1 MCALLG
7 IMLGAGPFFGVFN
20 LHHSHKAESTSV
32 APAAV
37 ERSISEAP
45 AQRDVPPQTAAAEQS
60 QPPASDPPAAA
71 PADPAPAPPAE
82 VPQDPPAPAPE
93 EQPAPAPAPPASVL
107 ANNQVIVFYGSPGNA
122 GMGILGVFPPE
133 ESAQRVK
140 AEAAVY
146 DSLNGDRGAVPA
158 LDLIYATVQAEP
170 TSNGL
175 YLRYLNDDVVRQ
187 YLDLAERYDTQLIL
201 DLQIGRGNVAE
212 EVRKIEPYLRNPR
225 VHVAIDPEY
234 AVGPHGVPIETP
246 GRISGADIN
255 EAQAYLSDLIARDG
269 LPPKMLIIHQ
279 YLEDTV
285 TDGGAT
291 QGVQN
296 VDLVLNMDAFGG
308 RQEKQEKYQMFSAR
322 PYAEHRSFNIFLRH
336 DDHVLSEEEAL
347 ALDPPPD
354 VIFYQ

>member
-1 MCALLG
+1 
-7 IMLGAGPFFGVFN
+7 MLGAGPFFGVFN
-20 LHHSHKAESTSV
+20 LHPSHKTQSTSV

-37 ERSISEAP
+37 VRSVSEAP
-45 AQRDVPPQTAAAEQS
+45 SQRDVAPPPTAAQQP
-60 QPPASDPPAAA
+60 QPPASGPPAAA
-71 PADPAPAPPAE
+71 SVDPAS
-82 VPQDPPAPAPE
+82 APAAEAPHDAPAATPE
-93 EQPAPAPAPPASVL
+93 EQPAPAPAVPASLL
-107 ANNQVIVFYGSPGNA
+107 AGNQVIVFYGSPGQA

-212 EVRKIEPYLRNPR
+212 EVRKIEPYLHNPR

-234 AVGPHGVPIETP
+234 AVGPGGVPLQTP

-285 TDGGAT
+285 TDGEAT
-291 QGVQN
+291 QVVPN
-296 VDLVLNMDAFGG
+296 VDLVLNMDAFGD
-308 RQEKQEKYQMFSAR
+308 RREKQEKYQMFSAR
-322 PYAEHRSFNIFLRH
+322 PYAEHRSFNIFLRY

-347 ALDPPPD
+347 ALHPPPD

>member
-1 MCALLG
+1 M
-7 IMLGAGPFFGVFN
+7 MLGAGPFFGLFSPHH
-20 LHHSHKAESTSV
+20 LSKHSHAETVSPPAVVRSV
-32 APAAV
+32 DAAP
-37 ERSISEAP
+37 S
-45 AQRDVPPQTAAAEQS
+45 QRDVAASPDAAPQQGAPASE
-60 QPPASDPPAAA
+60 PPAVT
-71 PADPAPAPPAE
+71 PADPAPAPQTEA
-82 VPQDPPAPAPE
+82 VPVEAPPPVEPAPAPE
-93 EQPAPAPAPPASVL
+93 PSPPPPPASVL
-107 ANNQVIVFYGSPGNA
+107 ANNQVVVFYGSPNHP

-158 LDLIYATVQAEP
+158 LDLIYATVQSEP

-175 YLRYLNDDVVRQ
+175 YLRYLKDDVVRT
-187 YLDLAERYDTQLIL
+187 YLELADRYDLQVIL

-212 EVRKIEPYLRNPR
+212 EVRKIEPYLHNPR

-234 AVGPHGVPIETP
+234 AVGPNGVPLRTP

-255 EAQAYLSDLIARDG
+255 EVQGYLSDLIAREG

-279 YLEDTV
+279 YLEGTV
-285 TDGGAT
+285 IDGEAT
-291 QGVQN
+291 QVVPN
-296 VDLVLNMDAFGG
+296 VDLVVNMDAFGNP
-308 RQEKQEKYQMFSAR
+308 QEKQQKYQMFSAR

-336 DDHVLSEEEAL
+336 DDHVLSEEEAI
-347 ALDPPPD
+347 ALNPSPD